1 MKRNMS
7 FWLVLVFS
15 AIVLSGCAQQ
25 LTHSIIKSGM
35 TSYKEVSRSMPG
47 LNTDYG
53 RVIVYFQHHGL
64 VPMTTVSFKIDD
76 YPYACPLYNESF
88 QYDDLPAGS
97 HTVRVKYKN
106 NSANLSL
113 AVQSGETMYVEIS
126 DTANSVQEVVTG
138 GANVGPISLRI
149 VDQQSALKVLP
160 DFVSYIRRP
169 KSMSCLAQQLQNVY
183 IH

>member
-1 MKRNMS
+1 MKRNMT
-7 FWLVLVFS
+7 FRLVLALS

-25 LTHSIIKSGM
+25 FTHSIIKSGM
-35 TSYKEVSRSMPG
+35 TSYKEVIPSMPK
-47 LNTDYG
+47 LNTNYG

-97 HTVRVKYKN
+97 HTIRVEYEK
-106 NSANLSL
+106 NSASLSL
-113 AVQSGETMYVEIS
+113 DVHAGETMYVEIS

-138 GANVGPISLRI
+138 GANVGPLSLRI
-149 VDQQSALKVLP
+149 ADKQTALKVLP

-169 KSMSCLAQQLQNVY
+169 KPISCLAQQLQNVY
-183 IH
+183 EY